1 MSNQIS
7 EEAPAKEK
15 ASPAAAQGGVEE
27 NSDKTIRQAVYDIR
41 YRARREELDLRHA
54 FSQYMGSSNLN
65 QQEKTAVQ
73 EKLFGKEGGGG
84 APAEQAE
91 SLAVDSIINAM
102 HKVFSENKTCCKKC
116 GSYDHTTKECTIK
129 EDNIAEGNPV
139 QKAWNKFVPPPSQS
153 ANPNVR
159 SGKLTP
165 GKLESGALKT
175 LNKTAENI
183 NKPIKATAKTVKTVK
198 STSNAVKGAVDTVAK
213 GSSKVTK
220 AVTGA
225 AKKVASAA
233 SKNPKT
239 AALVAGGALA
249 AGLAGKAIADRKKKK
264 KKTVKES
271 ASEQKYK
278 VRVQDK
284 EKPSYV
290 RYADRDKINQLRSNP
305 QISSVEMT
313 GHGDPYE
320 GDKSK
325 KASTS
330 SIKQKGKKD
339 EVSGKDNKIDLKKE
353 EVTNEALQAIPM
365 VAGKVALAGA
375 KVAGKAAVGGA
386 KLAGKAAVGGARL
399 AGKAAA
405 KTAKVAGKTAVK
417 VGKKV
422 GKVAVKQAKS
432 TAMGTANNAYKV
444 GKAVV
449 NRSGRAAKG
458 AIKGALSNEE
468 YLADGNITAPPTNKK
483 ITGEKVDNSKLIKVF
498 PQDGSD
504 PQIGNIKSSYKPVG
518 QVVSEILSKEAYTVT
533 AADKKGN
540 TPAYQAYKAG
550 KKNVKTGEPLY
561 KAADHLKNEGV
572 EVKMEG
578 DDDTPATVDALL
590 DTINSK
596 NNDDSRA
603 MYTKWNLAKNKM
615 RAAGLKMSYTPE
627 GEMTEGKLKSGAGS
641 LLGGIAGGA
650 AGLAAGGPAGAAL
663 GATAGSAAGAALGA
677 KKGRKGSAAV
687 GGAVGGPVGA
697 AIGASYEP
705 EGEMTEGIV
714 GKTVGGV
721 GKATGKVVGGVGKV
735 TGKVVGGVEDVAGK
749 VAVGGVKTGAKVAGS
764 VVKRTGRAVG
774 GAISGA
780 LSSGKKEEVEFTGN
794 NVEEG
799 VLGAASGA
807 VLGGAVGGL
816 PGAVAGGALG
826 SKVDVLGGDKKSKRK
841 RLKKEGYT
849 NVVEDIAD
857 ILARLEKKRIS
868 KGGNPDESP
877 LGKKT
882 GRAMK
887 SQQDKVRKK
896 AGLKT
901 EHHQKDADGNTV
913 PHEDGVICESNLVR
927 SIISKKN

>member
-15 ASPAAAQGGVEE
+15 GSPAAAQGGVEE

-84 APAEQAE
+84 APAPAEQAE
-91 SLAVDSIINAM
+91 SLAVDSIVNAM

-116 GSYDHTTKECTIK
+116 GSYEHTTKECTIK

-159 SGKLTP
+159 SGKLKP
-165 GKLESGALKT
+165 GKLESGALNT
-175 LNKTAENI
+175 LNKTAETI
-183 NKPIKATAKTVKTVK
+183 NKPIKTAGKTVKNVNSAAK
-198 STSNAVKGAVDTVAK
+198 AVKGAVDTVTK

-249 AGLAGKAIADRKKKK
+249 AGLAGKAIADSKKKK

-320 GDKSK
+320 GDKDK

-339 EVSGKDNKIDLKKE
+339 EVSGKDKKIDLKKE
-353 EVTNEALQAIPM
+353 EVTNEALATGAV
-365 VAGKVALAGA
+365 VAGKVAL
-375 KVAGKAAVGGA
+375 GGA
-386 KLAGKAAVGGARL
+386 RLAGKAAVGGARL
-399 AGKAAA
+399 AGKAAVGGA
-405 KTAKVAGKTAVK
+405 RLAGRAAVKTAKVAGK

-422 GKVAVKQAKS
+422 GKAAVKQAGR
-432 TAMGTANNAYKV
+432 TAMGTAHNTYKV

-468 YLADGNITAPPTNKK
+468 YLADGNISAPPTNKK

-518 QVVSEILSKEAYTVT
+518 QVVSEILAKEDMNKGYVVT

-540 TPAYQAYKAG
+540 TPAWQGYKSG
-550 KKNVKTGEPLY
+550 KKKKDGSPLY
-561 KAADHLKNEGV
+561 KPADHLNKEGV

-627 GEMTEGKLKSGAGS
+627 GEMTEGKLKSGVGS
-641 LLGGIAGGA
+641 LVGGIAGGA

-705 EGEMTEGIV
+705 EGEMIEGIV
-714 GKTVGGV
+714 GKT
-721 GKATGKVVGGVGKV
+721 VGGVGKV

-749 VAVGGVKTGAKVAGS
+749 VAVGGVKTGAKLAGS

-807 VLGGAVGGL
+807 VLGGAVGG
-816 PGAVAGGALG
+816 PAGALAGGALG
-826 SKVDVLGGDKKSKRK
+826 SKVDVLGGNKKSKK

-882 GRAMK
+882 GREMK
-887 SQQDKVRKK
+887 SQQDKARKK

-901 EHHQKDADGNTV
+901 EHHQKDADGNEV
-913 PHEDGVICESNLVR
+913 QHEEVLA
-927 SIISKKN
+927 KKN